1 MLKAINTK
9 LLIAILAALAVIGGL
24 LVRQNGIRKDQAA
37 AAART
42 AAVLEQQQRQA
53 AAEQK
58 YREDEA
64 KKVNQMHRSKNNMP
78 DKQGGTWTHY
88 IP

>member
-9 LLIAILAALAVIGGL
+9 LLIAILAALTVIGGL
-24 LVRQNGIRKDQAA
+24 LVRQNGIRKEQAA
-37 AAART
+37 AAVRT

-53 AAEQK
+53 AADQK

-64 KKVNQMHRSKNNMP
+64 KKVDTIWRSKSKMPANEQKIWNNYLP
-78 DKQGGTWTHY
+78 
-88 IP
+88 

>member
-24 LVRQNGIRKDQAA
+24 LVRQNGIRKEQAA

-42 AAVLEQQQRQA
+42 AAVHEQQQRHPA
-53 AAEQK
+53 ADQK

-64 KKVNQMHRSKNNMP
+64 KKVDQIKRSRNNMP
-78 DKQGGTWTHY
+78 DKQGKTWKTY

>member
-24 LVRQNGIRKDQAA
+24 LVRQNGIRKEQVAA
-37 AAART
+37 ALRT

-53 AAEQK
+53 AADQK

-64 KKVNQMHRSKNNMP
+64 KQVDAIKRSRNNMP
-78 DKQGGTWTHY
+78 DKQGKTWTHY
-88 IP
+88 LP